1 MDFGGAHV
9 TRYVTDIDDVLN
21 TTRTVRFRMDFE
33 RQVEDEVLLE
43 CLEMAQQA
51 TVGSNQEYWRFVLV
65 RDIGQKM
72 KIAAL
77 YRQVWNET
85 VAIPLAKGEAATV
98 TRLSPTVRAGD
109 EAQRRQSKIL
119 DGVKYLVDRLEQVPV
134 LMIACSSAPP
144 PRKPMGGSASGYY
157 GSIIPFVWSYQLALR
172 SRGMG
177 SVMATAIVYRA
188 KELKEIL
195 DLPNDCNPI
204 TMVPIGYTKGLD
216 FRKGARRPINEIF
229 RWDRWSSS
237 PAGV

>member
-1 MDFGGAHV
+1 M
-9 TRYVTDIDDVLN
+9 TRYVTDIDEVLN
-21 TTRTVRFRMDFE
+21 TTRTVRFRMDFD
-33 RQVEDEVLLE
+33 RHVEDDVLVE

-65 RDIGQKM
+65 REIAQKE

-77 YRQVWNET
+77 YRQVWEET

-134 LMIACSSAPP
+134 IMIACSSAPP
-144 PRKPMGGSASGYY
+144 PRKPLGGSASGYY
-157 GSIIPFVWSYQLALR
+157 GSIIPFVWSFQLALR

-177 SVMATAIVYRA
+177 SVMATAIVHKA
-188 KELKEIL
+188 DELKTIL
-195 DLPNDCNPI
+195 DLPDDCNPI

-216 FRKGARRPINEIF
+216 FKKGARRPIQEIF
-229 RWDRWSSS
+229 RWDRWSN
-237 PAGV
+237 PPIGL